1 MFSTIPSHTTAKH
14 SGFKVFLNVCK
25 GHMMLAK
32 RKTISFQELWFSTV
46 PSRFSARHTGF
57 TGFLINVCEGHM
69 MLRSV
74 KSICIQELCV
84 QQFQGIAAKHI
95 GFIGFSFF
103 MFGRSRPSPLPE
115 ARGAWGAWGACRAW
129 GAWEAWGAWGPWAP
143 WGLGG
148 QRLGLMA
155 RAGVGLALCL
165 LSLSRP
171 ISIFRMPFFLTK

>member
-1 MFSTIPSHTTAKH
+1 MCSPTPSHTAAECN
-14 SGFKVFLNVCK
+14 GFKAFVGLIWHACKGFLNVCK

-103 MFGRSRPSPLPE
+103 MFGRSRPFPLPE
-115 ARGAWGAWGACRAW
+115 ARGAWGALG
-129 GAWEAWGAWGPWAP
+129 AWGAWGLG
-143 WGLGG
+143 GLGG
-148 QRLGLMA
+148 
-155 RAGVGLALCL
+155 
-165 LSLSRP
+165 
-171 ISIFRMPFFLTK
+171 